1 MTSSTSSQELKHE
14 ITLMKKRISALERA
28 FDSIATKDDL
38 EAIEDAHEDLK
49 RKRTTSL
56 SEVKKK
62 YA

>member
-28 FDSIATKDDL
+28 FDSIATMDDI
-38 EAIEDAHEDLK
+38 EAFEDAHEDMK

-56 SEVKKK
+56 SEAKKK